1 MLIKLNKIDKT
12 KFTLFRKA
20 RQSNNIPLVL
30 PTLKE
35 RNTVIKWVDH
45 IKFFS
50 VLFGN
55 NHIWKNHIN
64 LIENKTSKSLGILH
78 PAKFLLNQ
86 KPREN
91 VYFFFIHSYINYGNI
106 AWGSMYKIKLKEIF
120 IYQKKQLE

>member
-50 VLFGN
+50 VLFEK
-55 NHIWKNHIN
+55 NHIWRNHIN
-64 LIENKTSKSLGILH
+64 LTENKTSKSLGILH

-91 VYFFFIHSYINYGNI
+91 VYFFFIHSYTTMVTLLGEVRTKSNWRKY
-106 AWGSMYKIKLKEIF
+106 SFIKKNS
-120 IYQKKQLE
+120 